1 MQNYITIETILY
13 IIFLGTK
20 ISVDSE
26 QPWNQK
32 VFVSWK
38 KRYDKPRLS
47 IKKQRHH
54 FADKAPY
61 T

>member
-1 MQNYITIETILY
+1 MLY

-20 ISVDSE
+20 ISVDGE

-32 VFVSWK
+32 AFVSWK
-38 KRYDKPRLS
+38 KSYDKTRVD

-61 T
+61 S